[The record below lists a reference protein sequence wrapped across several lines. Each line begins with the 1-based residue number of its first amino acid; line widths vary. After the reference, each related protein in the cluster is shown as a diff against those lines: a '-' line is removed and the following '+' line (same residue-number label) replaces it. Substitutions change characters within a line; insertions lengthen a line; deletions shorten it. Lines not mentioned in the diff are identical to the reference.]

1 MARDI
6 ALTLADMK
14 AKRRLPVL
22 QAPPD
27 GDGDEP
33 TRPPWQWV
41 VFGTLGIYTVWL
53 PLQAIVAAIA
63 GRPDFVG
70 AAASGAALAAS
81 ALAGGFVVGRW
92 GTGRVGVREA
102 ALAGLVSTV
111 VAVALSAASFAM
123 APAWLLLTAVAL
135 AAIAV
140 PMAALGAKLGVRR
153 RTGGHAS

>member
-1 MARDI
+1 M
-6 ALTLADMK
+6 
-14 AKRRLPVL
+14 
-22 QAPPD
+22 
-27 GDGDEP
+27 
-33 TRPPWQWV
+33 
-41 VFGTLGIYTVWL
+41 
-53 PLQAIVAAIA
+53 
-63 GRPDFVG
+63 
-70 AAASGAALAAS
+70 
-81 ALAGGFVVGRW
+81 GRW